1 MSSEPRVIRTRRGYR
16 SLVYRLRCLDG
27 ILTTRRL
34 RPFLRRRDSVARP
47 QTVFIRARNPCLLM
61 RRRFLGRYVGS
72 INSSCKAGKVP
83 RHATRRSRLTFPH
96 TARSFAPPLLDSPPL
111 CEIVMEQSVNEAW
124 KRLLDEA
131 RRELPEA
138 TVRTWLEPSEP
149 IALDDGRLILGAP
162 DQFAAEWNESKHAG
176 LLARA
181 AERVLGRPTTVVFR
195 VQEDRQRRPQM
206 DFFVAPRESAAVAT
220 AANIGTTPLNE
231 RYTFQTFVSG
241 KSNELAAAAAHAV
254 AEAPGKTYN
263 PLFIY
268 GATGLGKTHLMQAI
282 AHAVLQKNPET
293 RLQYFGAEQFIN
305 DVIESIHARTMSE
318 FRRRYRND
326 VDLLLVDD
334 VHFLEG
340 KEMTQE
346 EFFHTFNALFE
357 AHKQI
362 VLTSDRPPKEIPGL
376 EERLI
381 SRFEWGMVADI
392 GHPDLEHRVA
402 ILRKKAEQD
411 HLELTIP
418 DDVLRFIA
426 EHIRSSVRE
435 LEGCIIKLLLF
446 ASLKNREVT
455 IELARE
461 ALSDKIRQG
470 EEGSGYLSGSGSA
483 PSIDRVQ
490 EVVARRW
497 GVSPE
502 GLRSKARTKTLVIPR
517 QVAMYLARDMLG
529 MQLVEIG
536 QAFGGRDHS
545 TVIHSVDKVE
555 RQMMRDRT
563 FKERVEMAR
572 QELSAL

>member
-1 MSSEPRVIRTRRGYR
+1 
-16 SLVYRLRCLDG
+16 
-27 ILTTRRL
+27 
-34 RPFLRRRDSVARP
+34 
-47 QTVFIRARNPCLLM
+47 
-61 RRRFLGRYVGS
+61 
-72 INSSCKAGKVP
+72 
-83 RHATRRSRLTFPH
+83 
-96 TARSFAPPLLDSPPL
+96 
-111 CEIVMEQSVNEAW
+111 MEQSAKEAW
-124 KRLLDEA
+124 KRLLEEA

-138 TVRTWLEPSEP
+138 TVRTWLEPAVP
-149 IALDDGRLILGAP
+149 LALEEGRLVLGTT
-162 DQFAAEWNESKHAG
+162 DQFAAEWNDTKHAP
-176 LLARA
+176 LLTRA
-181 AERVLGRPTTVVFR
+181 AERVFGQPTPVVFR
-195 VQEDRQRRPQM
+195 VMEERRQRPQM
-206 DFFVAPRESAAVAT
+206 DFFVAPKPTPVT
-220 AANIGTTPLNE
+220 APTTTMPLNE
-231 RYTFQTFVSG
+231 RYTFESFVVG

-254 AEAPGKTYN
+254 AEAPGRTYN

-282 AHAVLQKNPET
+282 AHAVLKRNPET
-293 RLQYFGAEQFIN
+293 RLLYVGAEQFIN
-305 DVIESIHARTMSE
+305 EVIESIQARTMPE

-326 VDLLLVDD
+326 IDLLLVDD

-340 KEMTQE
+340 KEMTQD

-357 AHKQI
+357 GRKQM

-376 EERLI
+376 EDRLI

-392 GHPDLEHRVA
+392 GQPDLEHRIA
-402 ILRKKAEQD
+402 ILRKKAYQD

-455 IELARE
+455 IDLARE
-461 ALSDKIRQG
+461 ALADKIRQG
-470 EEGSGYLSGSGSA
+470 EESA
-483 PSIDRVQ
+483 FPGPATPSIDRVQ

-497 GVSPE
+497 GVTPE
-502 GLRSKARTKTLVIPR
+502 GLRSKARTKTLTIPR
-517 QVAMYLARDMLG
+517 QVAMYLARNMLG

-563 FKERVEMAR
+563 FKERIEMAR

>member
-1 MSSEPRVIRTRRGYR
+1 
-16 SLVYRLRCLDG
+16 
-27 ILTTRRL
+27 
-34 RPFLRRRDSVARP
+34 
-47 QTVFIRARNPCLLM
+47 
-61 RRRFLGRYVGS
+61 
-72 INSSCKAGKVP
+72 
-83 RHATRRSRLTFPH
+83 
-96 TARSFAPPLLDSPPL
+96 
-111 CEIVMEQSVNEAW
+111 MEQSAKEAW
-124 KRLLDEA
+124 KRLLEEA

-138 TVRTWLEPSEP
+138 TVRTWLEPAVP
-149 IALDDGRLILGAP
+149 LALEDGRLVLGAP
-162 DQFAAEWNESKHAG
+162 DQFAAEWNDTKHAP

-181 AERVLGRPTTVVFR
+181 AERVFGHPTPVVFR
-195 VQEDRQRRPQM
+195 VLEDRQQRPQM
-206 DFFVAPRESAAVAT
+206 DFFVAPKPSPVT
-220 AANIGTTPLNE
+220 APSITMPLNE
-231 RYTFQTFVSG
+231 RYTFESFVVG

-254 AEAPGKTYN
+254 AEAPGRTYN

-282 AHAVLQKNPET
+282 AHAVLKRNPET
-293 RLQYFGAEQFIN
+293 RLLYVGAEQFIN
-305 DVIESIHARTMSE
+305 EVIESIQARTMPE

-326 VDLLLVDD
+326 IDLLLVDD

-340 KEMTQE
+340 KEMTQD

-357 AHKQI
+357 GRKQM

-376 EERLI
+376 EDRLI

-392 GHPDLEHRVA
+392 GQPDLEHRIA
-402 ILRKKAEQD
+402 ILRKKAYQD

-446 ASLKNREVT
+446 ASLKNREIT

-461 ALSDKIRQG
+461 ALADKIRQG
-470 EEGSGYLSGSGSA
+470 EESA
-483 PSIDRVQ
+483 FPGPATPSIDRVQ

-497 GVSPE
+497 GVTPE
-502 GLRSKARTKTLVIPR
+502 GLRSKARTKTLTIPR
-517 QVAMYLARDMLG
+517 QVAMYLARNLLG

-555 RQMMRDRT
+555 RQMVRDRT
-563 FKERVEMAR
+563 FKERIEMAR

>member
-1 MSSEPRVIRTRRGYR
+1 
-16 SLVYRLRCLDG
+16 
-27 ILTTRRL
+27 
-34 RPFLRRRDSVARP
+34 
-47 QTVFIRARNPCLLM
+47 
-61 RRRFLGRYVGS
+61 
-72 INSSCKAGKVP
+72 
-83 RHATRRSRLTFPH
+83 
-96 TARSFAPPLLDSPPL
+96 
-111 CEIVMEQSVNEAW
+111 
-124 KRLLDEA
+124 
-131 RRELPEA
+131 
-138 TVRTWLEPSEP
+138 
-149 IALDDGRLILGAP
+149 
-162 DQFAAEWNESKHAG
+162 
-176 LLARA
+176 
-181 AERVLGRPTTVVFR
+181 
-195 VQEDRQRRPQM
+195 
-206 DFFVAPRESAAVAT
+206 
-220 AANIGTTPLNE
+220 
-231 RYTFQTFVSG
+231 
-241 KSNELAAAAAHAV
+241 
-254 AEAPGKTYN
+254 
-263 PLFIY
+263 
-268 GATGLGKTHLMQAI
+268 
-282 AHAVLQKNPET
+282 
-293 RLQYFGAEQFIN
+293 
-305 DVIESIHARTMSE
+305 MSE

-376 EERLI
+376 EDRLI

-392 GHPDLEHRVA
+392 GHPDLEHRIA

-470 EEGSGYLSGSGSA
+470 EEGSGYGSGSQSA

-497 GVSPE
+497 GVTPE
-502 GLRSKARTKTLVIPR
+502 GLRSKARTKTLTIPR

>member
-1 MSSEPRVIRTRRGYR
+1 
-16 SLVYRLRCLDG
+16 
-27 ILTTRRL
+27 
-34 RPFLRRRDSVARP
+34 
-47 QTVFIRARNPCLLM
+47 
-61 RRRFLGRYVGS
+61 
-72 INSSCKAGKVP
+72 
-83 RHATRRSRLTFPH
+83 
-96 TARSFAPPLLDSPPL
+96 
-111 CEIVMEQSVNEAW
+111 MEQSVKEAW

-131 RRELPEA
+131 RRELPDA
-138 TVRTWLEPSEP
+138 TIRTWLEPAEP
-149 IALDDGRLILGAP
+149 IALDDGRLIVGAP
-162 DQFAAEWNESKHAG
+162 DQFAVEWNESKHAT

-181 AERVLGRPTTVVFR
+181 AERVFGQPTAVIFR
-195 VQEDRQRRPQM
+195 VQEDRQQRPQM
-206 DFFVAPRESAAVAT
+206 DFFVAPREPRTAPDKAQVA
-220 AANIGTTPLNE
+220 TTPLNE
-231 RYTFQTFVSG
+231 RYTFQTFVIG

-282 AHAVLQKNPET
+282 AHAVLEKNPGV

-305 DVIESIHARTMSE
+305 EVIESIHARTMPE

-326 VDLLLVDD
+326 VDLFLVDD

-376 EERLI
+376 EDRLI

-392 GHPDLEHRVA
+392 GHPDLEHRIA

-470 EEGSGYLSGSGSA
+470 EDAAAYAGQPT

-497 GVSPE
+497 GVTPE
-502 GLRSKARTKTLVIPR
+502 GLRSKVRTKTLTIPR

>member
-1 MSSEPRVIRTRRGYR
+1 MR
-16 SLVYRLRCLDG
+16 
-27 ILTTRRL
+27 RRL
-34 RPFLRRRDSVARP
+34 R
-47 QTVFIRARNPCLLM
+47 
-61 RRRFLGRYVGS
+61 GRYVGP
-72 INSSCKAGKVP
+72 IHSSREAGKRTPAPP
-83 RHATRRSRLTFPH
+83 RWSRLTFPQA
-96 TARSFAPPLLDSPPL
+96 ARSFGPPLLDVPP
-111 CEIVMEQSVNEAW
+111 VPYSWMEQSTKEAW
-124 KRLLDEA
+124 RRLLDEA
-131 RRELPEA
+131 RRELPDA
-138 TVRTWLEPSEP
+138 TVRTWLEPAVP
-149 IALDDGRLILGAP
+149 IARDDDRLIVGAP
-162 DQFAAEWNESKHAG
+162 DQFAVEWNEQKHASV
-176 LLARA
+176 LARA
-181 AERVLGRPTTVVFR
+181 AERVFGRPTAVVFR
-195 VQEDRQRRPQM
+195 VQEDRQQRPQM
-206 DFFVAPRESAAVAT
+206 DFFVAPRELAGGGADKTAVL
-220 AANIGTTPLNE
+220 TTPLNE
-231 RYTFQTFVSG
+231 RYTFQTFVIG

-254 AEAPGKTYN
+254 GEAPGKTYN

-282 AHAVLQKNPET
+282 AHAVLGKFPTT
-293 RLQYFGAEQFIN
+293 RVHYFGAEQFIN
-305 DVIESIHARTMSE
+305 EVIESIHARTMSE

-326 VDLLLVDD
+326 VDLFLVDD

-357 AHKQI
+357 GHKQI

-376 EERLI
+376 EDRLI
-381 SRFEWGMVADI
+381 SRFEWGLVADI
-392 GHPDLEHRVA
+392 GHPDLEHRIA

-426 EHIRSSVRE
+426 EHVRTSVRE

-470 EEGSGYLSGSGSA
+470 EEGATYGQPT

-497 GVSPE
+497 GVTPE
-502 GLRSKARTKTLVIPR
+502 GLRSKARTKTLTIPR
-517 QVAMYLARDMLG
+517 QVAMYLARNMLG
-529 MQLVEIG
+529 LQLVEIG

-555 RQMMRDRT
+555 R
-563 FKERVEMAR
+563 
-572 QELSAL
+572 

>member
-1 MSSEPRVIRTRRGYR
+1 
-16 SLVYRLRCLDG
+16 
-27 ILTTRRL
+27 
-34 RPFLRRRDSVARP
+34 
-47 QTVFIRARNPCLLM
+47 
-61 RRRFLGRYVGS
+61 
-72 INSSCKAGKVP
+72 
-83 RHATRRSRLTFPH
+83 
-96 TARSFAPPLLDSPPL
+96 
-111 CEIVMEQSVNEAW
+111 MEQSVTEAW

-149 IALDDGRLILGAP
+149 IALDEGRLILGAP

-206 DFFVAPRESAAVAT
+206 DFFVAPRESAATAT
-220 AANIGTTPLNE
+220 ASSVATTPLNE
-231 RYTFQTFVSG
+231 RYTFQTFVIG

-282 AHAVLQKNPET
+282 AHT
-293 RLQYFGAEQFIN
+293 
-305 DVIESIHARTMSE
+305 
-318 FRRRYRND
+318 
-326 VDLLLVDD
+326 
-334 VHFLEG
+334 
-340 KEMTQE
+340 
-346 EFFHTFNALFE
+346 
-357 AHKQI
+357 QI
-362 VLTSDRPPKEIPGL
+362 VLTSDRAPKEIPGL
-376 EERLI
+376 EDRLI

-392 GHPDLEHRVA
+392 GHPDLEHRIA

-470 EEGSGYLSGSGSA
+470 EEAGGYGSQA
-483 PSIDRVQ
+483 TPSIDRVQ
-490 EVVARRW
+490 EVVSRRW
-497 GVSPE
+497 GVTPE
-502 GLRSKARTKTLVIPR
+502 GLRSKARTKTLTIPR

-555 RQMMRDRT
+555 RQMVRDRT